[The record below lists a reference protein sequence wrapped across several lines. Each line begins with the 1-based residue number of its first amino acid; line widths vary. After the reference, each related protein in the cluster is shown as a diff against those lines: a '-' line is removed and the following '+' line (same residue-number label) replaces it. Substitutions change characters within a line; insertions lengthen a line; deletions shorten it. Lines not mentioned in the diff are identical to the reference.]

1 MMTQKQYSLL
11 YWVTLGC
18 SIFATLNGREIVGAI
33 FFLISALYLIGGDFA
48 KRMEYGER
56 KEGKP
61 NEESTVVETSS

>member
-1 MMTQKQYSLL
+1 MMSQRQYSLL

-33 FFLISALYLIGGDFA
+33 LFLISALYLIGGDFA

-61 NEESTVVETSS
+61 NETTSVVETST